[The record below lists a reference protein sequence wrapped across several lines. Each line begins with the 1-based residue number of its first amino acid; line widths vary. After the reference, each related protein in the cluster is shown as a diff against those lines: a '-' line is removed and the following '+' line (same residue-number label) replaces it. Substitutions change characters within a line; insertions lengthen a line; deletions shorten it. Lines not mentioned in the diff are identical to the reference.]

1 MKLKLALAALA
12 LSTSFAQAQTIVEI
26 AAGDQRLDGTGQM
39 ANVIIA
45 DIVADNGVIHVID
58 KVLIPGTRPAR
69 HQANTPCPLA
79 RRRGTRWN
87 GGGQSRHFDQAL
99 LPVLT
104 TL

>member
-58 KVLIPGTRPAR
+58 KVLIPGTRPAC
-69 HQANTPCPLA
+69 HQARSPCPF
-79 RRRGTRWN
+79 R
-87 GGGQSRHFDQAL
+87 GGGARNGLGADNRAT
-99 LPVLT
+99 LT
-104 TL
+104 RLCYRF